1 MEKYILSYRIEQF
14 CIWLYDEPGKV
25 TSNNTN
31 EDFDTWEELKTR
43 ALELGFGVPINNPF
57 EESL

>member
-1 MEKYILSYRIEQF
+1 MEKYILSYRLELF
-14 CIWLYDEPGKV
+14 CIWLYEEPQKV

-31 EDFDTWEELKTR
+31 EEFDTWEELKNR